1 MVWRH
6 MVGRT
11 RQLRI
16 KVLARWLLLLL
27 LLLFIHESTVI
38 AHFFK
43 VPSSQC
49 HVWPLCVVL
58 NFQGKVSISRAQKH

>member
-1 MVWRH
+1 

-27 LLLFIHESTVI
+27 LLLFIHESTVT

-43 VPSSQC
+43 VPSCQC
-49 HVWPLCVVL
+49 HVWPLCAVL
-58 NFQGKVSISRAQKH
+58 NYQGKVSISRAQKH